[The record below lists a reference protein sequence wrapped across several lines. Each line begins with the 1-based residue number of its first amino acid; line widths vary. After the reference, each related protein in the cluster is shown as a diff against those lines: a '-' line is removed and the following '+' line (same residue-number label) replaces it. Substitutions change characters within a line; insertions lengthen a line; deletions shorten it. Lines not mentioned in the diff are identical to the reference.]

1 MAELLQTTLCYL
13 EQNGCYLMLHR
24 IKKKNDVNH
33 DKWIGVG
40 GKFDPGETAEA
51 CALRE
56 VWEETG
62 LTMQSPAY
70 RGIVDFTCEPWPAER
85 MHLYTCT
92 DFTGT
97 LTDCN
102 EGTLEWVPKPEV
114 ENLPIWQ
121 GDKIFLRL
129 LAEGAPFFHLEL
141 TYHGDTLVQAVL
153 DGETLPCGKVRA
165 VSLLLLG
172 AAPYVKVPCLILVSF
187 LVVWGIL
194 TLALQSST
202 APRWL
207 RWKERIS
214 LAASVLAVLCFILS
228 LQPYAAAFAFV
239 FLIIKALLLAKQP

>member
-1 MAELLQTTLCYL
+1 MDQVKIGKFLSDERKAKGYTQKQLSELLGIIDKTISKWESGRGYPNL
-13 EQNGCYLMLHR
+13 ESLKAISQFFHVSLDDLLSSNALLT
-24 IKKKNDVNH
+24 I
-33 DKWIGVG
+33 
-40 GKFDPGETAEA
+40 AEA
-51 CALRE
+51 ENRQNQRRTRTLLF
-56 VWEETG
+56 G
-62 LTMQSPAY
+62 L
-70 RGIVDFTCEPWPAER
+70 
-85 MHLYTCT
+85 L
-92 DFTGT
+92 
-97 LTDCN
+97 DCCM
-102 EGTLEWVPKPEV
+102 GL
-114 ENLPIWQ
+114 LL
-121 GDKIFLRL
+121 FL
-129 LAEGAPFFHLEL
+129 PFFA
-141 TYHGDTLVQAVL
+141 QRA
-153 DGETLPCGKVRA
+153 DGEVRA